1 MTQQNLAH
9 APEGANPDSPE
20 RALLPN
26 DALARVAE
34 TGILPVI
41 AIPSVEAAVPLAD
54 ALVAGGVR
62 SIEVTLRNPW
72 ALEAIAAIRAAHPDM
87 AIGAGTIL
95 AESQVVAAQQAGA
108 DFLVS
113 PGFDPEI
120 VRTAQAAGLPI
131 VPGVVNPS
139 QVTAA
144 VKMGLKVLKFF
155 PAEQSGGIPA
165 LTLLHGPFPD
175 VTFVPTGGLTLAN
188 LGAYLDRPFV
198 AACGGSYMAKTS
210 DIAAGNWA
218 KITDLCRQCIDISL
232 GFSLAHVGLNT
243 GDAATAASTVARFA
257 DLFRLPVRDG
267 RSSAFAGTAVECMK
281 TPFYGAM
288 GHIGFSVRS
297 VERALAWYRAR
308 GIPVREESIR
318 RTADGARLQS
328 FYLAEEPGG
337 FAVHVVKKAS

>member
-9 APEGANPDSPE
+9 APDGTHHDNSEVACH
-20 RALLPN
+20 PN
-26 DALARVAE
+26 DALTRVAE

-62 SIEVTLRNPW
+62 AIEVTLRNPW

-87 AIGAGTIL
+87 AIGAGTVL
-95 AESQVVAAQQAGA
+95 AESQVAAAQAAGA

-120 VRTAQAAGLPI
+120 VRAAQEVGLPI

-155 PAEQSGGIPA
+155 PAEQSGGLSA

-188 LGAYLDRPFV
+188 IGAYLDKPFV
-198 AACGGSYMAKTS
+198 AACGGSYMAKAA
-210 DIAAGNWA
+210 DIAAGDWA

-243 GDAATAASTVARFA
+243 GDAATAAATVARFA

-267 RSSAFAGTAVECMK
+267 RSSAFAGSAVECMK
-281 TPFYGAM
+281 TPFYGAK

-297 VERALAWYRAR
+297 VERALAWYRSR

-318 RTADGARLQS
+318 RTADGVRLQS
-328 FYLAEEPGG
+328 FYLAEDPGG

>member
-1 MTQQNLAH
+1 MRT
-9 APEGANPDSPE
+9 DKRKSMD
-20 RALLPN
+20 RKAL
-26 DALARVAE
+26 DKVSE
-34 TGILPVI
+34 SGILPVI
-41 AIPSVEAAVPLAD
+41 AIPSLAAAVPLAD
-54 ALVAGGVR
+54 AFVAGGIS

-72 ALEAIAAIRAAHPDM
+72 ALDAIRAIRTAHPDM

-95 AESQVVAAQQAGA
+95 FEEQVSAAQQAGA

-120 VRTAQAAGLPI
+120 VRVAQTVGMPI
-131 VPGVVNPS
+131 VPGVVNPT
-139 QVTAA
+139 QMTAA
-144 VKMGLKVLKFF
+144 VRMGLKTLKFF
-155 PAEQSGGIPA
+155 PAEQSGGISA

-175 VTFVPTGGLTLAN
+175 VRFIPTGGLGLNNIGT
-188 LGAYLDRPFV
+188 YLDKPFV
-198 AACGGSYMAKTS
+198 AACGGSYMAKAA
-210 DIAAGNWA
+210 DIAAGDWA

-267 RSSAFAGTAVECMK
+267 HGSAFAGSAIECMK
-281 TPFYGAM
+281 TPFYGAK
-288 GHIGFSVRS
+288 GHVGFSVRS
-297 VERALAWYRAR
+297 VERALAWYRSR

-318 RTADGARLQS
+318 RTADGAHLQS